1 VTRTAW
7 AYMGGSLVDRDHRPA
22 RLPVPVWQC
31 EGKQG
36 RAVMFSAHKN
46 RTLNTETERNG
57 IEIEKSGIGNP
68 QILLGLPFFKSP

>member
-1 VTRTAW
+1 
-7 AYMGGSLVDRDHRPA
+7 
-22 RLPVPVWQC
+22 VWQC

-57 IEIEKSGIGNP
+57 IEIEKSGIEKP